1 MKPCF
6 ESRLLRTVCVLGA
19 LALVGGVGMPGDAA
33 AGEATQAAAQ
43 KAILDQSSYWRI
55 KAIHQVGA
63 LPVEQK
69 DGTIQPDNP
78 AWADGL
84 IPADWPALEFDDAD
98 WTRTPGPFFGPRHMH
113 GTLGWWAEQ
122 SSYRWGLI
130 CLRGKFAVNTP
141 ADLTL
146 KATYRGGIV
155 VRVNGKEVAR
165 GHLPA
170 DGAVKPGTLAT
181 PYPPEAFLDDGG
193 RMLKGDEADWRK
205 YPSHFAKRHRTLSVT
220 LPAAALRKG
229 VNVLAIELHRAPLH
243 HAIVTGKKKEPWG
256 SSRNA
261 AQYGWTTGLS
271 DLTLS
276 GPAGAA
282 EPNVDRPAGFQVW
295 NANPLQGV
303 FNTDYGPRNEEL
315 GPIRLVGARNG
326 AFSGQVVA
334 GSKQPIRGLTAVAG
348 DLTLQGGK
356 GSIPKAAIEVRYAL
370 PMTPYGVGD
379 NPVLRYRGMKAERF
393 DPLLATPPA
402 ETPVYA
408 VRLYRHNDPGPAAI
422 HGAVQPVWITV
433 NVPKDAPAGDYTGTL
448 TLRAEG
454 LDAVAVPVALTVCPW
469 TLPDPGDYVT
479 FVDFV
484 PSPESTALK
493 YKVPHYSDAH
503 FKLMERTF
511 AQIGKVG
518 NKVLYL
524 EMVARTNYGNSQS
537 LVRWIRKPD
546 GSYAY
551 DFSVFDRYLA
561 MGLNYLKPK
570 YVVLYLSDFGTGSV
584 SWGGEH
590 WKRDGIE
597 YWDKVTVTELDPE
610 TRKVKEGW
618 LVGPGYWDEAAAE
631 AFWKPVL
638 TEVRRKLK
646 EKGVLD
652 KTLFGMEPEAF
663 GSPATGRVLSKL
675 IPEVKGWANAGH
687 NPRPKGGRGTWD
699 NVLCEH
705 VYGTTPIKGRFGWDN
720 PWDVV
725 NFDRGAWNSKPLA
738 CNRLLAERS
747 FRKHERGFGRIGADF
762 FRIFGQPHRESRGL
776 PSNRYPE
783 SIWIARE
790 VTAGW
795 LGAGPDGPV
804 SSVRFEMA
812 REGIQE
818 CEARI
823 YIETAL
829 YTDQAKRARLS
840 DDLVERCE
848 QARRERNGAMSI
860 GRSCGVAEALWYP
873 GSGWQQR
880 SADLYRAAG
889 EVAAAL
895 GE

>member
-1 MKPCF
+1 MRNCF
-6 ESRLLRTVCVLGA
+6 SPRALVTTACVLGA
-19 LALVGGVGMPGDAA
+19 FALVGGAGSPGDLA
-33 AGEATQAAAQ
+33 AGESKSAVPQET
-43 KAILDQSSYWRI
+43 ILDQSSYWRF
-55 KAIHQVGA
+55 KAVSYRGE
-63 LPVEQK
+63 LPVQKK
-69 DGTIQPDNP
+69 DGTIQHHAP

-84 IPADWPALEFDDAD
+84 VETGWMASDFDDGD
-98 WTRTPGPFFGPRHMH
+98 WVRAPGPFFGPRGYY
-113 GTLGWWAEQ
+113 GTVGWWAEN

-130 CLRGKFAVNTP
+130 CLRGKFAVDVP
-141 ADLTL
+141 AELTL

-155 VRVNGKEVAR
+155 VYVNGKEVAR
-165 GHLPA
+165 EYLPE
-170 DGAVKPGTLAT
+170 GGPIKPGALAT
-181 PYPPEAFLDDGG
+181 PYPPEAFVDAGG

-205 YPSHFAKRHRTLSVT
+205 YPSHFAKRHRTIAAT
-220 LPAAALRKG
+220 IPASALQKG
-229 VNVLAIELHRAPLH
+229 VNVLAIELHRAPLYH
-243 HAIVTGKKKEPWG
+243 GIVTGKKKQPWG

-261 AQYGWTTGLS
+261 RQYGWTTGLA

-282 EPNVDRPAGFQVW
+282 DPNVDRPAGFQVW
-295 NANPLQGV
+295 NANSLLGV
-303 FNTDYGPRNEEL
+303 FNTDYGPRNETL
-315 GPIRLVGARNG
+315 RPIRLVGARNG
-326 AFSGQVVA
+326 AFSGQVVV
-334 GSKQPIRGLTAVAG
+334 GGKKPIRGLRAEAS
-348 DLTLQGGK
+348 DLTLKGGK
-356 GSIPKAAIEVRYAL
+356 GQIPKSGIEVRYAL
-370 PMTPYGVGD
+370 PLAPYGVGD
-379 NPVLRYRGMKAERF
+379 NPSLRYRNMRAERF
-393 DPLLATPPA
+393 DGLLESPPA
-402 ETPVYA
+402 EVPVYD
-408 VRLYRHNDPGPAAI
+408 VHLRRHNAPGPASI
-422 HGAVQPVWITV
+422 HGAVLPVWITI
-433 NVPKDAPAGDYTGTL
+433 NVPKDVAAGDYVGTL
-448 TLRAEG
+448 TVRAEG
-454 LDAVAVPVALTVCPW
+454 MKAVEVPIDLKVCPW
-469 TLPDPGDYVT
+469 RLPEPRDYVT

-503 FKLMERTF
+503 FALMERTF
-511 AQIGKVG
+511 RQLAKVG

-546 GSYAY
+546 GSYDY
-551 DFSVFDRYLA
+551 DFSVFYRYLE
-561 MGLNYLKPK
+561 MGLKHLSPR

-584 SWGGEH
+584 TWGGEH
-590 WKRDGIE
+590 AKRKGIE
-597 YWDKVTVTELDPE
+597 YWDQVTVTELDPE
-610 TRKVKEGW
+610 TRKAKKGW

-638 TEVRRKLK
+638 IEVRRKLK
-646 EKGVLD
+646 EKGVLE

-675 IPEVKGWANAGH
+675 MPEVKGWANAGH

-725 NFDRGAWNSKPLA
+725 NFDRNAWNAQPLTI
-738 CNRLLAERS
+738 NRLMAERS
-747 FRKHERGFGRIGADF
+747 LRKHERGFGRIGADF
-762 FRIFGQPHRESRGL
+762 FRIFGKPHSESRGL

-790 VTAGW
+790 VTSGW
-795 LGAGPDGPV
+795 LAPGPEGPV
-804 SSVRFEMA
+804 GSVRFEMA

-823 YIETAL
+823 AIEKAL
-829 YTDQAKRARLS
+829 YTDKSKRARLS
-840 DDLVERCE
+840 EAQVERCE
-848 QARRERNGAMSI
+848 KVLKERNAALHAGTN
-860 GRSCGVAEALWYP
+860 VEEAFWYP

-889 EVAAAL
+889 EVTAAL